1 MENKCRKCNGEV
13 ETGKGRFRTAEGL
26 VCPACVKQM
35 GKLEWRREDKEAKEY
50 ASIVADKAY
59 RETVEQAYR
68 DAQFAIGRILF
79 PLSGSR
85 RELSRATLDK
95 IMTALELKDPE
106 ERALRVNSLV
116 KAASPKVEAAI
127 REARKGKTGTADTGD
142 DAGLAIV
149 QGGQA

>member
-59 RETVEQAYR
+59 RESVEQAYR
-68 DAQFAIGRILF
+68 DAQASIGRVLF
-79 PLSGSR
+79 PLSGPR
-85 RELSRATLDK
+85 RELSRVTLDK
-95 IMTALELKDPE
+95 LITALEVKDVD

-116 KAASPKVEAAI
+116 KAVSPKIEAAI
-127 REARKGKTGTADTGD
+127 REARKGKTNAADTGD